1 MIWSFRYIV
10 LIIPFWLIQLTAQ
23 GQNYIGMHKDD
34 IRKLTPKEYKGFGFE
49 KEVENG
55 DRSFIKFVNV
65 IDEQTLLFM
74 VDSKGICTSVSRM
87 YNTWLYDQIQKEL
100 KKNYKKKSS
109 DTWIER
115 KDGKE
120 YEIKLKRGE
129 WFITVTTRPITN
141 K

>member
-1 MIWSFRYIV
+1 MIRSFRNII
-10 LIIPFWLIQLTAQ
+10 LIIPFGLIQLSLL

-34 IRKLTPKEYKGFGFE
+34 IKKLTPKEYKGFVFE
-49 KEVENG
+49 KEVEKA

-74 VDSKGICTSVSRM
+74 LNEKGFCTSVSRM
-87 YNTWLYDQIQKEL
+87 YNTWFYDQIHKEL
-100 KKNYKKKSS
+100 KKNFKKKSS
-109 DTWIER
+109 DTWVES
-115 KDGKE
+115 KNGKV